1 MSNRTRNVIVEVVSV
16 LGIMYAAIPS
26 WSATMAVP
34 PWVGL
39 VITLV
44 INVLGQILK
53 TPADDSAGQPIQQ
66 KVP

>member
-26 WSATMAVP
+26 WAATMAVP